1 MTEADYAEIDAILN
15 WLYVDEQ
22 GPETLRYIVPL
33 KSMRVATAALLLGLK
48 QKLIDAERLKVRMMH
63 EMHEV
68 EQIAG
73 KALGYPWYKDDQ
85 LNFTGAT
92 EADGVCI
99 GEHVPVTIVAELAAK
114 LAEFRK
120 EVQS

>member
-1 MTEADYAEIDAILN
+1 MTEADYSEIDKILN
-15 WLYVDEQ
+15 WLNVDEQ

-33 KSMRVATAALLLGLK
+33 KSMRVATEALLRGLK
-48 QKLIDAERLKVRMMH
+48 QKLIDAERLKVRMMT

-85 LNFTGAT
+85 KNFPGAT

-99 GEHVPVTIVAELAAK
+99 GDHVPVTIVTELADK
-114 LAEFRK
+114 MSEFRK